1 MIKKIF
7 ISLIGYF
14 ILFETSFAWFWDWL
28 WWWKYKN
35 WNAPTINCKW
45 LPWCDYSIG
54 STNVVVKNNAVFN
67 FTSNVISNLINY
79 VAVFAVLALII
90 SWIMYIL
97 SGWDEDKTKTAK
109 NWIIWSLVWVFL
121 SISAWSIISII
132 NNFSITN

>member
-7 ISLIGYF
+7 ISLICYF

-28 WWWKYKN
+28 WSWWKYSN
-35 WNAPTINCKW
+35 WNAPDIKCGW
-45 LPWCDYSIG
+45 LPWCL
-54 STNVVVKNNAVFN
+54 TNDKNNAVFN
-67 FTSNVISNLINY
+67 FTSKLISNLINY

-97 SGWDEDKTKTAK
+97 SGWDEEKTKTAK

-132 NNFSITN
+132 NNFNITN